1 MGKNTP
7 ITAGCTMDNQIV
19 FDALSNTLHAA
30 EVLGVDADYRG
41 RLTKAISQLPPMQV
55 GRHGQLQEWLIDGD
69 NPRDQHRHISHLYG
83 LYPSNQ
89 ISPFSHPELYSAART
104 TLIQRGDMA
113 TGWSLGWKI
122 CFWARM
128 LDGEH
133 AFKILSNMLK
143 LLPSEQT
150 WGSEG
155 RTFPNLFDAHPPFQI
170 DGNFGATAGIAEMM
184 LQSHDGAIHLLPA
197 LPSEWGKGSV
207 GGLLARGGFE
217 VDMEWDNATLTSATI
232 HSTIGGTVR
241 LRSYVPLTGK
251 GLQPAKGTCPN
262 PLMMPAEVKTP
273 LFSSELTEHP
283 SAEAPK
289 VYEYDLQTKAGKKYV
304 VTGVK

>member
-1 MGKNTP
+1 
-7 ITAGCTMDNQIV
+7 
-19 FDALSNTLHAA
+19 
-30 EVLGVDADYRG
+30 
-41 RLTKAISQLPPMQV
+41 
-55 GRHGQLQEWLIDGD
+55 
-69 NPRDQHRHISHLYG
+69 
-83 LYPSNQ
+83 
-89 ISPFSHPELYSAART
+89 
-104 TLIQRGDMA
+104 
-113 TGWSLGWKI
+113 
-122 CFWARM
+122 
-128 LDGEH
+128 
-133 AFKILSNMLK
+133 
-143 LLPSEQT
+143 
-150 WGSEG
+150 
-155 RTFPNLFDAHPPFQI
+155 
-170 DGNFGATAGIAEMM
+170 MM

-232 HSTIGGTVR
+232 HSKIGGTVR